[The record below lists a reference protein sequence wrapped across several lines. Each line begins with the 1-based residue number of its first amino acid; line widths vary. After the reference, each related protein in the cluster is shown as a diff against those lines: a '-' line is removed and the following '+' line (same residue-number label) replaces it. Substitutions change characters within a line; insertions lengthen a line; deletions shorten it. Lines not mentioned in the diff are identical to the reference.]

1 MKFVDVEIVT
11 GEDGKTVVL
20 PVNPKQVTMLRK
32 TVIPTGLEGAG
43 GVSIT
48 KPGTAICLA
57 GGPPIP
63 VVGEINEIRKLLEG
77 NTKPS
82 NYKIEK

>member
-1 MKFVDVEIVT
+1 
-11 GEDGKTVVL
+11 
-20 PVNPKQVTMLRK
+20 MLRE

-57 GGPPIP
+57 GGPPMP
-63 VVGEINEIRKLLEG
+63 VVGTIDEIRKL
-77 NTKPS
+77 
-82 NYKIEK
+82 IEDAWKAE